1 MNQAFV
7 DTVFACDVTQYNYL
21 NIVHNWVKD
30 RLIWEILINWAKL
43 HIFFP
48 TFQNVVTIFTSFYCR
63 GETESRRSKEARA
76 RQIVRAEKPQSQD
89 ARATIQAR
97 PETKKQEGTRVKV
110 RLS

>member
-48 TFQNVVTIFTSFYCR
+48 TFQNVATIFTSFYCR
-63 GETESRRSKEARA
+63 CETESGRIREARA
-76 RQIVRAEKPQSQD
+76 RQIVRAEKPQAQD
-89 ARATIQAR
+89 ARATKQAR
-97 PETKKQEGTRVKV
+97 PETKKQEGSRVKI